1 MGSDRPI
8 RESPVERPRTRR
20 IRDLNP
26 GSVSIKTEDMLRSG
40 EACLWFN
47 PTSQMLVNRS
57 LQKAVRK
64 SASSVGRVADEQ
76 NTFIERQSLGQP
88 IPIETEERPP
98 QSRLKPKSTL
108 GKLAWA

>member
-26 GSVSIKTEDMLRSG
+26 GSVSIKTEDMLGSG

-57 LQKAVRK
+57 LQKLCENLLQVLG
-64 SASSVGRVADEQ
+64 ASRMSRIHSSKDNRSDNQFQLKQKKGR
-76 NTFIERQSLGQP
+76 P
-88 IPIETEERPP
+88 
-98 QSRLKPKSTL
+98 SRD
-108 GKLAWA
+108 